1 MKAPIQALQE
11 KREALVSRLMKD
23 HAPDFVAQHAEV
35 LDDYFQECFA
45 RSVVGPRMHMERNPC
60 VLIALGG
67 YGRREQCLHSDV
79 DVLLLFRKRVPEE
92 AQELVQEIIYP
103 LWDIGLEVGYGTRSL
118 RECLRLASE
127 NFEVLTS
134 LIDAR
139 FLCGISF
146 LYSNLME
153 GIEQRVLRKRGRAL
167 LKWLV
172 ETSQRRHDQFGDS
185 AYLLEPNVK
194 EGLGGLR
201 DYHALRWIAWCRYHT
216 KQIRELV
223 DNGHLAQD
231 ELQGLLEAV
240 SFIWKVRNGLH
251 KMTGRKCDQLY
262 FEHQVKLA
270 AELGFRDADGQQGV
284 ERCLGT
290 MHGHMEFVKHLHLS
304 FLNKVMPR
312 GEKPYRRRIVSRLRV
327 QGLKIVKEALHFESP
342 AIVRENPILLIKVFE
357 QSALLGMPLAL
368 EAIRTVRENLPMVDE
383 DFRSSHAVVHSLRR
397 ILVSPPQTFNVLSEM
412 LNTGILVALFPEMKA
427 IVNRIQYDE
436 YHVYPVDRHSLL
448 TVRLLKA
455 LGEAGAHGGNALYA
469 QLYEEVADRELVL
482 WAALFHD
489 VGKGVPGKDHSGQGA
504 EIVQRVFARMGF
516 PAAQIDTIAFL
527 VREHLSMVKT
537 ATLRDLQDEKV
548 VVEFARKFGDE
559 DQLRMLTL
567 LTVADGMATGPKAW
581 NAWTEVLLKELF
593 FKVLQVLRRGELAT
607 KTSGEIVERKRVEV
621 FREAHGMPREKL
633 EALFENMSPRY
644 LLYTPSKDMLRHI
657 ELVQRL
663 GDSPFV
669 LDPCPSGDDY
679 FRTVTVCARDRPG
692 LFASIAGVLT
702 LNNLD
707 ILNANIYT
715 WRNGIA
721 LDLFTVRAPP
731 DSLHEDEVW
740 SRVRN
745 DLHAVLGGRLILE
758 DALKEKLLSH
768 RSGRK
773 PQPTRPDRVV
783 VNNEHSAFFT
793 IVEIHTHDFPG
804 LLYRVTNA
812 LFRCNLDVRIAKI
825 ATNVD
830 QVVDIFYVRDTEG
843 QKVVDP
849 EAVSRIRNAVER
861 VLANGPDPA

>member
-1 MKAPIQALQE
+1 MQE
-11 KREALVSRLMKD
+11 RREALVSRLTKD
-23 HAPDFVAQHAEV
+23 QPPEFVARHAEV
-35 LDDYFQECFA
+35 LDDYFRECFA
-45 RSVVGPRMHMERNPC
+45 DSVVGPRMHMERNPC
-60 VLIALGG
+60 ALIALGG
-67 YGRREQCLHSDV
+67 YGRKEQCLHSDV
-79 DVLLLFRKRVPEE
+79 DVLVLFRKGVPEE

-103 LWDIGLEVGYGTRSL
+103 LWDIGLEVGYGTRSI
-118 RECLRLASE
+118 RECLRLASDD
-127 NFEVLTS
+127 FEVLTS

-146 LYSNLME
+146 LYSDLME
-153 GIEQRVLRKRGRAL
+153 GIQEGVLRKRGRAL

-172 ETSQRRHDQFGDS
+172 ETSRMRHDQFGDS

-201 DYHALRWIAWCRYHT
+201 DYHILRWIAWCRYHT

-223 DNGHLAQD
+223 DEGHLAHD
-231 ELQGLLEAV
+231 EWQGLLEAV

-251 KMTGRKCDQLY
+251 KITGRKCDQLY

-270 AELGFRDADGQQGV
+270 AELGFKDADGQQGV

-312 GEKPYRRRIVSRLRV
+312 GEKPFRRRIVSRLRTP
-327 QGLKIVKEALHFESP
+327 GLKIVKEALHFEPP

-357 QSALLGMPLAL
+357 QSALLGVPLAL
-368 EAIRTVRENLPMVDE
+368 EAIRTVREHLPMVDE
-383 DFRSSHAVVHSLRR
+383 NFRSAPAVVHSLRR

-412 LNTGILVALFPEMKA
+412 LNTGMLVALFPEMKA

-436 YHVYPVDRHSLL
+436 YHVYPVDKHSLL
-448 TVRLLKA
+448 TVRLLKG
-455 LGEAGAHGGNALYA
+455 LGESGPDGANALYA
-469 QLYEEVADRELVL
+469 QLYEEIADRELVL

-489 VGKGVPGKDHSGQGA
+489 VGKGVPGTDHSEQGA
-504 EIVQRVFARMGF
+504 EIVQTVFTRMGF

-527 VREHLSMVKT
+527 VKEHLSLVKM
-537 ATLRDLQDEKV
+537 ATQRDLQDEKV
-548 VVEFARKFGDE
+548 VVEFARKFADE
-559 DQLRMLTL
+559 DQLKMLTL
-567 LTVADGMATGPKAW
+567 LTVADNMATGPKAW
-581 NAWTEVLLKELF
+581 NAWTDVLVRELF
-593 FKVLQVLRRGELAT
+593 FKVHQVLRRGELAT
-607 KTSGEIVERKRVEV
+607 KTSWQIVEKKRAEV
-621 FREAHGMPREKL
+621 LRQANATPREKL
-633 EALFENMSPRY
+633 EALFDSMSPRY
-644 LLYTPSKDMLRHI
+644 LLYTPSRNMLRHI
-657 ELVQRL
+657 EMVQRL

-669 LDPCPSGDDY
+669 LDPAPAGDDY

-707 ILNANIYT
+707 ILNAEIYT

-731 DSLHEDEVW
+731 DNLHEDEGW
-740 SRVRN
+740 IKVRK
-745 DLHAVLGGRLILE
+745 DLHAVLAGRLTLD
-758 DALKEKLLSH
+758 DALKEKLLSY
-768 RSGRK
+768 RSGRG
-773 PQPTRPDRVV
+773 PQRTRPDRIVV
-783 VNNEHSAFFT
+783 DNENSAFFT
-793 IVEIHTHDFPG
+793 IVEVHTHDFPG
-804 LLYRVTNA
+804 LLYRITNA
-812 LFRCNLDVRIAKI
+812 LFRCNLDIRIAKI

-830 QVVDIFYVRDTEG
+830 QVVDIFYVRDTDG

-849 EAVSRIRNAVER
+849 EAVSRIRNAVEH